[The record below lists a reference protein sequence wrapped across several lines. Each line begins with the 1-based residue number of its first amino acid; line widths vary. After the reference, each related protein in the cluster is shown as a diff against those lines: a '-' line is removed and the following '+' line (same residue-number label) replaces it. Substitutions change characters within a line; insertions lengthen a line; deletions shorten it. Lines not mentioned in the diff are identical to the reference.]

1 MHTRNTKVEM
11 KQLATGAKWNAE
23 EAASQT
29 ALKGIE
35 GLNTCHMPASMNASD
50 QMCTS
55 YSYDPQQSS
64 K

>member
-35 GLNTCHMPASMNASD
+35 GLNTCNMPASVIPAKPTFISHFW
-50 QMCTS
+50 
-55 YSYDPQQSS
+55 
-64 K
+64 